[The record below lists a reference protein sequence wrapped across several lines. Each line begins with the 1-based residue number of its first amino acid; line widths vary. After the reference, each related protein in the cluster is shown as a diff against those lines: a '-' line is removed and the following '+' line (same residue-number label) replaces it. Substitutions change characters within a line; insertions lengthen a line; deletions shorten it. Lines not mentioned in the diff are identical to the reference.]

1 MGGILPFFFSL
12 TRALGGR
19 RKHRLLNG
27 LNYRVRILARREDQ
41 CQFIPK
47 PLARSGKIEIVTLDG
62 ETVGES
68 NASPGRMTRVGP
80 VASFQ
85 QHRVKHSE
93 LDYFPGYSV
102 NLHPVPQADPIS
114 SH

>member
-19 RKHRLLNG
+19 FQHGLLNG
-27 LNYRVRILARREDQ
+27 LNYRVRILARGQDQ

-47 PLARSGKIEIVTLDG
+47 PLSRSGEIEVVTLDS

-68 NASPGRMTRVGP
+68 NAASGRMARISP
-80 VASFQ
+80 VTGFQ
-85 QHRVKHSE
+85 QYRMKYSE
-93 LDYFPGYSV
+93 LNDFPGHSV
-102 NLHPVPQADPIS
+102 NLHPIT
-114 SH
+114 